1 MADDDADI
9 RDALRELAHR
19 LPVTTPEPP
28 EIETTRAWGGT
39 PLVAAS
45 ILAVALVAG
54 SLVVGHAP
62 ANRVHLDPSTTSVPP
77 PVTTSTVLTG
87 TAGRTP
93 SSGAA
98 PTTAQTIALTRP
110 VLDLPGCVQAWA
122 RTGTR
127 TTPYAPFG
135 RSGSRGVPVVQVF
148 ASASGSI
155 ADPYVVVERFFVDQE
170 QGLPVASTD
179 ADGSRHV
186 VTLMG
191 GAGVGVAHALLPD
204 GSELYVRDRGFDE
217 ATLRTIA
224 KALVARQ
231 ASSPVP
237 GFDLPNNEAHG
248 LGLLDETTRIDNV
261 PATSSTFGCTQ
272 TQHHPLYVDVV
283 RAAPVYQFTTFVD
296 QPAPLPI
303 ATMLPDGAV
312 LIVKG
317 LEAPQEAAV
326 ILGSVRQATEVE
338 WQALLQMTSPDQ
350 HPIPG
355 RAPELP
361 GVVPAHGIAYTTP
374 DGLTVAD
381 LDGTVVFQLTGWRIE
396 NRSPDTS
403 TTAAISL
410 DGWAADGSSPEC
422 LHDARR
428 AGSPVLL
435 CIEAGDKLPRT
446 IARRQADGT
455 ARRVASSPPTVPP
468 GTGHWVEAIEG
479 PGEAIA
485 ATWSGDCES
494 LVAYRIAP
502 DGAITKLVDAESA
515 VLGWI
520 DQDILIA
527 RFGGCGPASTDDGLY
542 RVSPSGMAI
551 RIPTPGAAGPP
562 VAW

>member
-39 PLVAAS
+39 PLVAVS

-381 LDGTVVFQLTGWRIE
+381 LDGTVVF
-396 NRSPDTS
+396 
-403 TTAAISL
+403 A
-410 DGWAADGSSPEC
+410 
-422 LHDARR
+422 
-428 AGSPVLL
+428 
-435 CIEAGDKLPRT
+435 
-446 IARRQADGT
+446 
-455 ARRVASSPPTVPP
+455 PTVLP

-494 LVAYRIAP
+494 LAAYRIAP

-527 RFGGCGPASTDDGLY
+527 RFGGCGPATTDDGLY